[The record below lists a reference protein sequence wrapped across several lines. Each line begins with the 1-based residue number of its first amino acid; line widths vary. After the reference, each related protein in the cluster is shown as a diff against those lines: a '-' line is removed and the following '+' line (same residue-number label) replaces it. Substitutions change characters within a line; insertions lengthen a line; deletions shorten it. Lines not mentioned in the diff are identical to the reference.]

1 MQNSSGKT
9 HPVENVERSAQFWR
23 SHGESPMHRNMLMV
37 LTALVFTF
45 ASIRV
50 DRAHAQG
57 SAGQAPT
64 EKHTFTR
71 DMTIYVS
78 DFDLDAANVKVDS
91 GGAGSS
97 EARPKIIESPRRREE
112 KDPQVQAKKLVNLM
126 SKSMVDD
133 LHRAGYKAQRLAT
146 GESRPS
152 VGAWVHGVFTEVDEG
167 NRRRRAVL
175 GFGAGQSTVDIYVTL
190 TDLSQPEKPL
200 YTEGKH
206 DDSGKK
212 VGAAVTMNPYV
223 AAAKFVMEKN
233 APEKTVEKTALEIS
247 ADVVKH
253 LKEYE
258 MPGTAK

>member
-1 MQNSSGKT
+1 
-9 HPVENVERSAQFWR
+9 
-23 SHGESPMHRNMLMV
+23 MHHNMLML
-37 LTALVFTF
+37 LTASVFIFT
-45 ASIRV
+45 SVRV
-50 DRAHAQG
+50 EQAHAQD
-57 SAGQAPT
+57 SAAQASA
-64 EKHTFTR
+64 EKHIFTK

-91 GGAGSS
+91 GGAVG
-97 EARPKIIESPRRREE
+97 EARPKIIESPRKREE
-112 KDPQVQAKKLVNLM
+112 KDPQAQAKKLADLM
-126 SKSMVDD
+126 SKSIVDD
-133 LHRAGYKAQRLAT
+133 LRKAGYKAQRLAA

-167 NRRRRAVL
+167 NRRQRAVI
-175 GFGAGQSTVDIYVTL
+175 GFGAGQSTMDLYVTL

-206 DDSGKK
+206 DDSGEK
-212 VGAAVTMNPYV
+212 VGAVVTMNPYV

-233 APEKTVEKTALEIS
+233 APEKTVKKTASEIS

-258 MPGTAK
+258 IPGTAK